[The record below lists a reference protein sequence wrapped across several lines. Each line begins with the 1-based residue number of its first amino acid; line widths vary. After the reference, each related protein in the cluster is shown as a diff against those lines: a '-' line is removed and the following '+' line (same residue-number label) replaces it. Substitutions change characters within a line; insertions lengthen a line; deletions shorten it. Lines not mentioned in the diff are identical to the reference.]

1 MEALL
6 KMEQEHHSGPV
17 PLERLINL
25 TYNTDACCFAPQVF
39 NHEELGEFLYASE
52 MLSDAAMAL
61 LDTTEENSGFRERLL
76 ELLGEQHQEDH
87 GGVFTDCG
95 YVELGSEIKPVY
107 VYRPGEVAYFHRSG
121 APVVLEV
128 SKGFFNDP
136 QYDNDK
142 TAVLDLP
149 AVDAG
154 IWRAVGAVDAV
165 STKECAFHC
174 IDCLIPSL
182 RDVINDTLE
191 DDGLEEV
198 NDFARQLAKQERIW
212 GEAEFVRYKALLA
225 VVGQPDLTSA
235 AQLLEKADQYE
246 LLPEVAQ
253 TWGYAE
259 LALREKYPDLPEEL
273 FQTPQAAQIG
283 QRMLDDRL
291 GIITDYGLI
300 RRTDGAPL
308 PVFEPEHEKEMFSG
322 PQMEGL

>member
-1 MEALL
+1 MPASWQSRNE
-6 KMEQEHHSGPV
+6 SG
-17 PLERLINL
+17 
-25 TYNTDACCFAPQVF
+25 
-39 NHEELGEFLYASE
+39 
-52 MLSDAAMAL
+52 
-61 LDTTEENSGFRERLL
+61 
-76 ELLGEQHQEDH
+76 
-87 GGVFTDCG
+87 
-95 YVELGSEIKPVY
+95 
-107 VYRPGEVAYFHRSG
+107 
-121 APVVLEV
+121 
-128 SKGFFNDP
+128 
-136 QYDNDK
+136 
-142 TAVLDLP
+142 
-149 AVDAG
+149 
-154 IWRAVGAVDAV
+154 
-165 STKECAFHC
+165 
-174 IDCLIPSL
+174 
-182 RDVINDTLE
+182 
-191 DDGLEEV
+191 
-198 NDFARQLAKQERIW
+198 

>member
-1 MEALL
+1 
-6 KMEQEHHSGPV
+6 
-17 PLERLINL
+17 
-25 TYNTDACCFAPQVF
+25 
-39 NHEELGEFLYASE
+39 
-52 MLSDAAMAL
+52 MAL

>member
-1 MEALL
+1 
-6 KMEQEHHSGPV
+6 
-17 PLERLINL
+17 
-25 TYNTDACCFAPQVF
+25 
-39 NHEELGEFLYASE
+39 
-52 MLSDAAMAL
+52 MLA
-61 LDTTEENSGFRERLL
+61 
-76 ELLGEQHQEDH
+76 
-87 GGVFTDCG
+87 
-95 YVELGSEIKPVY
+95 
-107 VYRPGEVAYFHRSG
+107 
-121 APVVLEV
+121 
-128 SKGFFNDP
+128 
-136 QYDNDK
+136 
-142 TAVLDLP
+142 LP

-212 GEAEFVRYKALLA
+212 GEAEFVCNKALLA
-225 VVGQPDLTSA
+225 AVGQPDLTCA
-235 AQLLEKADQYE
+235 VQLIKEAGQYE
-246 LLPEVAQ
+246 LHPDVAQ
-253 TWGYAE
+253 TWDYAE
-259 LALREKYPDLPEEL
+259 LVLREKYPDLPEEL

-283 QRMLDDRL
+283 QRLLDDRL

-308 PVFEPEHEKEMFSG
+308 PVFEPVHEEEMFSG